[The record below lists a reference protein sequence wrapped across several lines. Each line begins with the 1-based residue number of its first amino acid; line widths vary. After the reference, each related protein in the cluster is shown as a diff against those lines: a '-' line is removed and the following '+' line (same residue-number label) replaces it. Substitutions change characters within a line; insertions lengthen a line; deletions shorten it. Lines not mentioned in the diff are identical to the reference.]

1 MRRTALVVPVPEA
14 EPLVAE
20 HRARHDP
27 SAALGVPAHITILV
41 PWVGAEQVAE
51 PDREAIR
58 AIAARTAAF
67 EYELGAFGRFE
78 GGTLFLRPDPPE
90 PFVRLTEAVVGRW
103 PDHPPYEGAFA
114 EIVPHLTVAESA
126 DDASVAAIEAEVT
139 PHLPLVATASSLLLL
154 VEEPDG
160 RWAEVERMRF
170 A

>member
-1 MRRTALVVPVPEA
+1 MSRTALVVPVPEA

-41 PWVGAEQVAE
+41 PWVGAEQLAE
-51 PDREAIR
+51 ADREAIR
-58 AIAARTAAF
+58 AIAVRTPAF
-67 EYELGAFGRFE
+67 DYELGAFGRFE
-78 GGTLFLRPDPPE
+78 GGTLFLRPEPPE
-90 PFVRLTEAVVGRW
+90 PFVRLTEAVVARW

-114 EIVPHLTVAESA
+114 EIVPHLTVAEPA

-139 PHLPLVATASSLLLL
+139 HHLPVAATADSLLLL